1 MKNQR
6 QTSFVATE
14 FTESASV
21 FQCTA
26 EERIE
31 PHIFST
37 QGPVQV
43 SVYQY
48 VRILPVQG
56 TVGPY
61 GSNAIVKGIAAVR
74 KIDFSFF
81 CSDVVNNIVTLDNV
95 WEINL
100 LHG

>member
-1 MKNQR
+1 MLSVRVANQY
-6 QTSFVATE
+6 
-14 FTESASV
+14 
-21 FQCTA
+21 
-26 EERIE
+26 
-31 PHIFST
+31 
-37 QGPVQV
+37 PVQV

-81 CSDVVNNIVTLDNV
+81 LILKFMLQTKMMSNNKSTRVQMKRS
-95 WEINL
+95 L
-100 LHG
+100 LLTRNAVMMTWILNSRI